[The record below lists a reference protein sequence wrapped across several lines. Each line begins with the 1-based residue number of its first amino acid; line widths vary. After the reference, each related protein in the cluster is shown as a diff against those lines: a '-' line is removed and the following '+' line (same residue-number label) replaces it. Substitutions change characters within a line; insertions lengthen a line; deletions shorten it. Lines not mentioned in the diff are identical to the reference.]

1 NKLDTL
7 RGQYVR
13 ELHKE
18 TASKKCGAGADDVYK
33 SRWKFFDKLDF
44 LRGVVT
50 PKKTISNLDTT
61 NKENGPA
68 TSAESGQ
75 ENGDLPVVAPPA
87 KRPRKQEFMSCIIAA
102 VDVIKSLQLQKS
114 ATSAPQPQD
123 DDEDVWFGKTVAAKM
138 RKIQNEDVK
147 VEVKYKIEK
156 LLVQAVR
163 QDTSG
168 AFCPF

>member
-1 NKLDTL
+1 MRIAGLLGEDYTAEIVRNKLDTL

-50 PKKTISNLDTT
+50 PKKTISNL
-61 NKENGPA
+61 
-68 TSAESGQ
+68 
-75 ENGDLPVVAPPA
+75 
-87 KRPRKQEFMSCIIAA
+87 
-102 VDVIKSLQLQKS
+102 
-114 ATSAPQPQD
+114 PQD